1 MNEKKIREKL
11 DACLIKNYLDDP
23 TKYNKSLDP
32 FPAWFQKV
40 A

>member
-1 MNEKKIREKL
+1 MSEKNIRERL

-23 TKYNKSLDP
+23 STYHKVLDP
-32 FPAWFQKV
+32 FPAWFKKV